1 MCGACGEVL
10 ALSVGQFDYVFLSE
24 DDLEARI
31 CGPASGTTLSG
42 DIVIPATVQRPSDG
56 KFYTVV
62 EVGPPATNI
71 RNENADWPAFYNQ
84 PEITSVTIPATVSEI
99 WYESFA
105 GCTGIKAFIVDENN
119 PDYMSVDGVLYDK
132 SSYGK
137 MDALVR
143 VPAAYP
149 ATTFTIPAGIEG
161 EMDTATRPVRYG
173 AFRDNSNIKTLVI
186 GERVFFQE
194 FAMLGNRGIK
204 RFIGSDVRGKNIDGI
219 LYDDEGTTLRHLPP
233 AYTTTAF
240 RVPDG
245 VTTLGK
251 YACTGSM
258 MSSID
263 FNGVSTIEDHALM
276 DARRIVSLTVPETV
290 KEVGIY
296 AFCGCEELRTVKI
309 EARLKFL
316 DSALFKDCPKLSSVE
331 IPTSCKALYSG
342 VFRGCK
348 SLKSFSL
355 ANMTSLHK
363 GGNYVSSRH
372 FESSGIEAVNW
383 PSKIVEIPE
392 QMYFNCADL
401 KSISLKPTTEKIRR
415 LAFYSSGIETFNTTQ
430 LKEIEDYAFENCCSL
445 RKIVLA
451 ESDHELHLGYESF
464 KVNEGTQ
471 IFVNHKNIGYKGWTD
486 RDWSSAFYGNLDKAT
501 VYTSNLRPEIF
512 VRKWGELYC
521 PWGVKEHYKKF
532 SSYGTVSEMF
542 VLDRTAEGGPTVTPN
557 YNWVKITAITEEG
570 GNLRIDYTARDV
582 KMSTVYPADFVAD
595 ATTTGLTA
603 PALQGTLELSVTGRE
618 VIISSPTTVDYTVCD
633 LSGRTVARGKAI
645 DTARIPLPS
654 PGVYIIAA
662 GPTRR
667 KITVK

>member
-1 MCGACGEVL
+1 MCGPCAQVL
-10 ALSVGQFDYVFLSE
+10 ALSVGQFDIVFLSE
-24 DDLEARI
+24 DKLEARI
-31 CGPASGTTLSG
+31 SGPAAGTTLAG

-62 EVGPPATNI
+62 EVGPPYTNI

-84 PEITSVTIPATVSEI
+84 PEITSVTIPATVSSI
-99 WYESFA
+99 WNDAFT
-105 GCTGIKAFIVDENN
+105 GCTGIEAFIVDENN
-119 PDYMSVDGVLYDK
+119 PDYMSVDGVLYAK
-132 SSYGK
+132 SHSGK

-149 ATTFTIPAGIEG
+149 AETFTIPDGSSG
-161 EMDTATRPVRYG
+161 VMDSGSREVRYG
-173 AFRDNSNIKTLVI
+173 AFRDNSTIKTLVI
-186 GERVFFQE
+186 GEGVYLQD
-194 FAMLGNRGIK
+194 FALFGNRGIR
-204 RFIGSDVRGKNIDGI
+204 RFVGSDVRSKNINGV
-219 LYDDEGTTLRHLPP
+219 LYDEEGTTLLHLPP
-233 AYTTTAF
+233 AFTTAGF
-240 RVPDG
+240 KVPNG
-245 VTTLGK
+245 VTTLADYSCTGAQMNLINLNGVTKIGK
-251 YACTGSM
+251 YALS
-258 MSSID
+258 
-263 FNGVSTIEDHALM
+263 
-276 DARRIVSLTVPETV
+276 DARCISSLTIPARVT
-290 KEVGIY
+290 EVGIY
-296 AFCGCEELRTVKI
+296 AFSGCDELQSVKI
-309 EARLKFL
+309 EAPLTALETGLFL
-316 DSALFKDCPKLSSVE
+316 NCPKLTSVE
-331 IPTSCKALYSG
+331 IPASCKAIYSG
-342 VFRGCK
+342 VFRGCS
-348 SLKSFSL
+348 SLKTFSL
-355 ANMTSLHK
+355 ANMTSL
-363 GGNYVSSRH
+363 GREGYVCSRH
-372 FESSGIEAVNW
+372 FEASGIQAVNW

-401 KSISLKPTTEKIRR
+401 KSISLKPTTEKIRK
-415 LAFYSSGIETFNTTQ
+415 LAFYSSGIETFNTTR
-430 LKEIEDYAFENCCSL
+430 LKEIEDYAFENCRSL

-451 ESDHELHLGYESF
+451 ESDHELHLGYQSF

-471 IFVNHKNIGYKGWTD
+471 IFVNHKNIGYNGWTD

-542 VLDRTAEGGPTVTPN
+542 VLDRTAEGGPTVIPN

-595 ATTTGLTA
+595 ASTTGLIA
-603 PALQGTLELSVTGRE
+603 AAVQGPLELSVTGRE
-618 VIISSPTTVDYTVCD
+618 VIISSPTPVDYTVCD

-654 PGVYIIAA
+654 PGIYIITA

-667 KITVK
+667 KIIVK